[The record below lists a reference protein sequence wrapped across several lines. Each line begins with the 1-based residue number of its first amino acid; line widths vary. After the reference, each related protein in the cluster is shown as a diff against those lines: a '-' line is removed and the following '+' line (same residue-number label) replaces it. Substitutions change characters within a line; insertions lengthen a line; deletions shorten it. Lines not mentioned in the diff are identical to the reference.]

1 METRVTE
8 AVVKEH
14 YFSILY
20 REMRLI
26 FREKSLFFALFIY
39 PLLVVIFYSALLSQG
54 VIQKMPV
61 SVVDMDRTVTSRSL
75 IQDIAASPQVLV
87 AARDSSLHD
96 AKQRLLNQE
105 VYGIVFIPTDF
116 EKLLLANESPELTT
130 FYNNQ
135 YMSIG
140 SALQSGFSSA
150 LTSIIT
156 NYQAETM
163 MNQGVA
169 RSIAAEQLS
178 PIELEIHPVFNPTLN
193 YNYTLTNGVVPTLLQ
208 ILIMVTMVFTIVR
221 DKYKLGGIAVP
232 LAMANGSYFRYL
244 FNKMIPYLLWF
255 LAVHIVLDAVLILFF
270 DMPIRGSLFILY
282 LGTALFIIAAQLWAA
297 VFALWLPEKV
307 INYGAASSFSSPAFG
322 FIGLFFPRIAMSWYA
337 IAWGAVLPIT
347 WYVEIRLD
355 QTIRGHELPYNLSPL
370 LWLMVIALV
379 TYIVVIIRLHLYKK
393 GAKRV

>member
-1 METRVTE
+1 MQGTSMETRVTE

-169 RSIAAEQLS
+169 RPIAAEQLS

-208 ILIMVTMVFTIVR
+208 ILIMVTMV
-221 DKYKLGGIAVP
+221 LQ
-232 LAMANGSYFRYL
+232 SC
-244 FNKMIPYLLWF
+244 
-255 LAVHIVLDAVLILFF
+255 
-270 DMPIRGSLFILY
+270 
-282 LGTALFIIAAQLWAA
+282 
-297 VFALWLPEKV
+297 V
-307 INYGAASSFSSPAFG
+307 IN
-322 FIGLFFPRIAMSWYA
+322 I
-337 IAWGAVLPIT
+337 
-347 WYVEIRLD
+347 
-355 QTIRGHELPYNLSPL
+355 N
-370 LWLMVIALV
+370 
-379 TYIVVIIRLHLYKK
+379 
-393 GAKRV
+393 